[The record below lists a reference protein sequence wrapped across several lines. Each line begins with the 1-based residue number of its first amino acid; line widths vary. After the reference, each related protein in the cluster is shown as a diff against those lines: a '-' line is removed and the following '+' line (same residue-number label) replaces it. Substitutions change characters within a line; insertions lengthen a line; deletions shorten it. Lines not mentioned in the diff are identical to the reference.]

1 MNAHDRAWLS
11 AYYAP
16 GLGPVRVRAL
26 LQRYGQLSVALEAPT
41 SHLAELGIPLAA
53 LERFTQPDTAQLER
67 AATWLAQPNHHLL
80 HWEHPDYPMLLQ
92 QIPDPPLVL
101 FVNGD
106 VQLLSMPQLAV
117 VGSRHP
123 SKEGLQ
129 NARAFASYLANAG
142 LVVTSGLALGID
154 AAAHQGALEG
164 GRTIAVLG
172 TGPDRVYPARH
183 HELAHRIV
191 QQGGALVSEFPPGTA
206 PAAENFPRRNR
217 VISGLALGV
226 LVVEAARRSGSLI
239 SARLALEQGRE
250 VFAIPGS
257 IHNPLA
263 RGCHA
268 LIRQG
273 AKLVETG
280 QDIAE
285 ELGALVG
292 VLLAEADLDL
302 AAFDTETLSTEG
314 SVRTRRN
321 RATPSEQRTKP
332 DSNSSTHRFPVL
344 ALDSEQ
350 QQLLT
355 LLEPEPCAIDTLVLR
370 SGLTPDA
377 VSSMLLILELQ
388 GYVIAHPGGF
398 YSRAAS

>member
-1 MNAHDRAWLS
+1 M
-11 AYYAP
+11 
-16 GLGPVRVRAL
+16 RVRAL
-26 LQRYGQLSVALEAPT
+26 LQRYGQLSAALDAPT
-41 SHLAELGIPLAA
+41 SHLTELGIPLAA

-80 HWEHPDYPMLLQ
+80 HWEHPDYPTLLQ

-129 NARAFASYLANAG
+129 NARAFASYLASAG

-191 QQGGALVSEFPPGTA
+191 QQGGTLVSEFPPGTA

-226 LVVEAARRSGSLI
+226 LVVEAALRSGSLI

-273 AKLVETG
+273 AKFVETG

-292 VLLAEADLDL
+292 LLLAEADLDL
-302 AAFDTETLSTEG
+302 AAFDTETP
-314 SVRTRRN
+314 SVQDDMRTNRSGESDARRS
-321 RATPSEQRTKP
+321 RVARSELRTQP
-332 DSNSSTHRFPVL
+332 NSNSRFPAV
-344 ALDSEQ
+344 ALDPEQ

-355 LLEPEPCAIDTLVLR
+355 LLGPEPCAIDTLVLR